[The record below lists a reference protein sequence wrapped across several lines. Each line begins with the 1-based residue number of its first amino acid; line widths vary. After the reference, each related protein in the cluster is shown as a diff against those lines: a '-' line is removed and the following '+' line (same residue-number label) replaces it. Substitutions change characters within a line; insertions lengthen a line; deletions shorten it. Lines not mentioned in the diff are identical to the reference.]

1 MIIFCE
7 FSTIQITICD
17 NLQTEFALL
26 VKNAENRILSEKTEE
41 IFEKYLTSYYFY
53 DIIII
58 EITEEVM
65 PMATEKEFLSAYKLS
80 DYERPSVTADVAAF
94 MIRSEEKASYRRNPE
109 NRLSLLLIKR
119 GGHPYK
125 GMWALPGGFLNS
137 DETVEECALREIREE
152 TNVLPV
158 SIMPVGVFSAPGRD
172 PRGWIISHAYVSI
185 IGDESVKQVAMDD
198 ASDAQWFD
206 VDFDRDS
213 GGEYRLTLSYGD
225 VVLKAVLTEES
236 SGFGRTSF
244 AIKDSGSLAFDHAA
258 MIASAVSALRRAAK
272 SYDTIFDF
280 LPEKFTLTAFQ
291 KVQETILNISFL
303 PANFRRMVSKYV
315 EETGEIVR
323 GEGHRPAKL
332 YRRKSN
338 D

>member
-1 MIIFCE
+1 
-7 FSTIQITICD
+7 
-17 NLQTEFALL
+17 
-26 VKNAENRILSEKTEE
+26 
-41 IFEKYLTSYYFY
+41 
-53 DIIII
+53 
-58 EITEEVM
+58 
-65 PMATEKEFLSAYKLS
+65 MATEKEFLSAYKLS

-94 MIRSEEKASYRRNPE
+94 MIRSEEKTSYRRNPE
-109 NRLSLLLIKR
+109 NRLTLLLIKR

-125 GMWALPGGFLNS
+125 DMWALPGGFLNS
-137 DETVEECALREIREE
+137 NETIEECALREIKEE

-158 SIMPVGVFSAPGRD
+158 SIMPVGVFSRPGRD
-172 PRGWIISHAYVSI
+172 PRGWIISHAYVSV

-206 VDFDRDS
+206 VDFDRGE
-213 GGEYRLTLSYGD
+213 GGEYHLTLSCGD
-225 VVLKAVLTEES
+225 VVLRAVLTEES

-244 AIKDSGSLAFDHAA
+244 AIKDSGTLAFDHAA
-258 MIASAVSALRRAAK
+258 MIASAVTALRRAAR

-280 LPEKFTLTAFQ
+280 LPEAFTLTAFQ
-291 KVQETILNISFL
+291 KVQETILNVSFL
-303 PANFRRMVSKYV
+303 SANFRRMVSRYV

-332 YRRKSN
+332 YRRKNN